1 MSNRCD
7 LLSIIMFIFTIINQ
21 VISIKPTQLFFVF
34 FCLIYFLPVKRSVL
48 GCCLAFAYVFANFS
62 VVVLINALLLCVAFA
77 CIHFYSEAYSKS
89 YQVSKMELL
98 MKIVN
103 RFQLLTIFAKSS
115 ILYVWLGFEYA
126 SVISVL
132 FSNLQEAEGN
142 EI

>member
-1 MSNRCD
+1 MSNQCD
-7 LLSIIMFIFTIINQ
+7 LLSIIMFIFIIINQ
-21 VISIKPTQLFFVF
+21 VISIKPTQLFLGF

-62 VVVLINALLLCVAFA
+62 IVVLINALLLCVAFA
-77 CIHFYSEAYSKS
+77 CIHFYSGAYSKS
-89 YQVSKMELL
+89 YQVSKMELF